1 MEIIL
6 GPTNFK
12 TVRNQLAK
20 ILHISF
26 NITPTHEQGW
36 GEYTKPE

>member
-12 TVRNQLAK
+12 TVRNQLTK

-26 NITPTHEQGW
+26 NITPIHEQGW